1 MQYEKSCGA
10 VIYTVQNGTRFYLVE
25 QMQKGHVSLCKGHVE
40 KDETELQTAERE
52 IREETGLDVEFVEGF
67 RKTIAYSPR
76 MDCMKTVVLFLAYA
90 EHTDARAQEEEVR
103 AIQWLPFE
111 NAVEALTFD
120 RPVKY
125 CGRQMRFWMG
135 ENDSLCVTTGDTSQ
149 LDESS
154 ADHVWFQIRRRTAF
168 LSFSLCKRTLFKTRI
183 GTSNGQCIL

>member
-1 MQYEKSCGA
+1 
-10 VIYTVQNGTRFYLVE
+10 
-25 QMQKGHVSLCKGHVE
+25 MQKGHVSLCKGHVE

-90 EHTDARAQEEEVR
+90 EHTDTRAQEEEVR

-120 RPVKY
+120 STREIL
-125 CGRQMRFWMG
+125 RQ
-135 ENDSLCVTTGDTSQ
+135 
-149 LDESS
+149 
-154 ADHVWFQIRRRTAF
+154 ADAF
-168 LSFSLCKRTLFKTRI
+168 L
-183 GTSNGQCIL
+183 NG

>member
-25 QMQKGHVSLCKGHVE
+25 QMQKGHVSLCKGH
-40 KDETELQTAERE
+40 
-52 IREETGLDVEFVEGF
+52 LDVEFVEGF

-120 RPVKY
+120 STREIL
-125 CGRQMRFWMG
+125 RQ
-135 ENDSLCVTTGDTSQ
+135 
-149 LDESS
+149 
-154 ADHVWFQIRRRTAF
+154 ADAF
-168 LSFSLCKRTLFKTRI
+168 L
-183 GTSNGQCIL
+183 NG